1 LKLYSWLESPCV
13 TQLPSQPGKTEKRY
27 NHHVKPKPN
36 TSIQVASLA
45 EQSRRSSSSHWG
57 NSIGGLTA
65 LACLPLVLFLA
76 SLCLNRADAGK
87 TKDWQKDQLTYLP
100 SGKLL
105 KPMTL
110 GFEEAS
116 ASLLWVKGVLYFGE
130 AFLSGGG
137 YQWMGHMLDI
147 VTTLNPRFKEA
158 YNFGSALLTKD
169 KKEIPATLK
178 LIERGLVEYPAEWR
192 WRVSAALAKRKFDSD
207 YVAAAEYLKP
217 VAGDTS
223 VPKHVRLL
231 VATFAEKGG
240 NERMA
245 VAYLVE
251 RYLQSTTAIEKEMFS
266 ERLAKIDLRDS
277 LNRQVGK
284 PPTAKQRIIRSI
296 LDSAQP
302 AQQETV
308 VAVLLEIL
316 AGKPSPG
323 VMRLLKSL
331 GESPSSALDPQ

>member
-1 LKLYSWLESPCV
+1 M
-13 TQLPSQPGKTEKRY
+13 
-27 NHHVKPKPN
+27 
-36 TSIQVASLA
+36 LA
-45 EQSRRSSSSHWG
+45 
-57 NSIGGLTA
+57 A

-76 SLCLNRADAGK
+76 SLFLHRADAGK
-87 TKDWQKDQLTYLP
+87 SLDWQKDQLTYLP

-110 GFEEAS
+110 GFEEAA

-130 AFLSGGG
+130 AFLMGSG
-137 YQWMGHMLDI
+137 YQWMGHILDI

-158 YNFGSALLTKD
+158 YNFGASMLAKD
-169 KKEIPATLK
+169 KEEIPATLK
-178 LIERGLVEYPAEWR
+178 LIERGLVEYPNEWQ
-192 WRVSAALAKRKFDSD
+192 WRVSAALAKRKLDSD

-217 VAGDTS
+217 IASDPS

-251 RYLQSTTAIEKEMFS
+251 RYLQSTTPMEKEMFS
-266 ERLAKIDLRDS
+266 ERLAKMDLRDS
-277 LNRQVGK
+277 LDRQGAI
-284 PPTAKQRIIRSI
+284 PPIAKLRLIRSI
-296 LDSAQP
+296 LDSAQ
-302 AQQETV
+302 ATQEETI

-316 AGKPSPG
+316 AGRPSPG
-323 VMRLLKSL
+323 VMRHLKSL
-331 GESPSSALDPQ
+331 DESRSSALDP